1 MKWFAYIKYFAYLAW
16 NWNIPIAW
24 RIIREEIRGEKKYG
38 IQSTGA
44 DETATGEA
52 DHLFKVGGLVFF

>member
-24 RIIREEIRGEKKYG
+24 RIIREEVRGEKIRDPK
-38 IQSTGA
+38 
-44 DETATGEA
+44 
-52 DHLFKVGGLVFF
+52 HRRR